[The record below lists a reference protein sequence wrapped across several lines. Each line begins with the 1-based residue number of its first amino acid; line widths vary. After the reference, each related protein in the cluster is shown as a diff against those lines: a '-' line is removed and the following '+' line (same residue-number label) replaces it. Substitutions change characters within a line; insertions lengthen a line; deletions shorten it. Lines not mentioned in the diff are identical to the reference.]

1 MFQKDTT
8 FCSCLNHYLFK
19 DFIMLTK
26 KKIIL
31 GMLVFLFFSGFS
43 SAVIAG
49 GYGPANGYLGDKD
62 SIDIMGNDGIE
73 FAYSPMTVSSDLA
86 SASSRNTNSEV
97 IEFDYSPRKS
107 SSIGSV
113 LSMKKDREDIEF
125 DYSPRPVKCGISY
138 C

>member
-1 MFQKDTT
+1 
-8 FCSCLNHYLFK
+8 
-19 DFIMLTK
+19 MLTNK
-26 KKIIL
+26 KVIL

-49 GYGPANGYLGDKD
+49 GYGTANVYLGDEG

-73 FAYSPMTVSSDLA
+73 FAYSPMTVSSGLA
-86 SASSRNTNSEV
+86 SASSRNTDSEV

-113 LSMKKDREDIEF
+113 LSMKKDSEDIEF
-125 DYSPRPVKCGISY
+125 DYSPRSVKCRTSH

>member
-1 MFQKDTT
+1 
-8 FCSCLNHYLFK
+8 
-19 DFIMLTK
+19 MLTK
-26 KKIIL
+26 KIIIL

-49 GYGPANGYLGDKD
+49 GYGTANVYLGDKD
-62 SIDIMGNDGIE
+62 STDIMGKDGIE
-73 FAYSPMTVSSDLA
+73 FAYSPMTVSSGLA
-86 SASSRNTNSEV
+86 SASSRNTDSEV

-113 LSMKKDREDIEF
+113 LSMKKDSEDIEF
-125 DYSPRPVKCGISY
+125 DYSPRPVKCGTSY

>member
-1 MFQKDTT
+1 
-8 FCSCLNHYLFK
+8 
-19 DFIMLTK
+19 MLTK
-26 KKIIL
+26 RKIIL

-49 GYGPANGYLGDKD
+49 GYGTANVYLGDKG

-73 FAYSPMTVSSDLA
+73 FAYSPMTVSSGLA
-86 SASSRNTNSEV
+86 SASSRNTDSEV

-107 SSIGSV
+107 RSIGSV
-113 LSMKKDREDIEF
+113 ISMKKDSEDIEF
-125 DYSPRPVKCGISY
+125 DYSPRSVKCRTSH

>member
-1 MFQKDTT
+1 
-8 FCSCLNHYLFK
+8 
-19 DFIMLTK
+19 MLTK
-26 KKIIL
+26 KKVIL

-49 GYGPANGYLGDKD
+49 GYGAAKVYIGDKD
-62 SIDIMGNDGIE
+62 SIHIMGNDGIE

-86 SASSRNTNSEV
+86 SASSKNTISEV
-97 IEFDYSPRKS
+97 IEFDNSPRKS

-113 LSMKKDREDIEF
+113 LSMKKDSEDIEF
-125 DYSPRPVKCGISY
+125 DYSPRPVKCRTSY